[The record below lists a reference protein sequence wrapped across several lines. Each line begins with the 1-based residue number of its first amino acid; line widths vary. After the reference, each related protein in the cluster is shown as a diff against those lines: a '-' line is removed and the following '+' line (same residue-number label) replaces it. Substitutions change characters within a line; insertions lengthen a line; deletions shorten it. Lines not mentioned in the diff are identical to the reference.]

1 MDAVMIVDEI
11 ATDREELAR
20 ALQAEG
26 FQVVQSESAS
36 TAVREIW
43 EGSFLLVFIASILTE
58 TDPNGLADELCKL
71 APEVETYIYSKQD
84 EHSKLVRKATDI
96 RDGLVAVA

>member
-11 ATDREELAR
+11 ASDREELAR

-26 FQVVQSESAS
+26 FRVVQSDSAS
-36 TAVREIW
+36 TAVRELW
-43 EGSFLLVFIASILTE
+43 EGTFLLVFIASILTDKDASE
-58 TDPNGLADELCKL
+58 LADELRNL
-71 APEVETYIYSKQD
+71 APEVETYIHSKQD

>member
-1 MDAVMIVDEI
+1 MDAVTIVNEI

-26 FQVVQSESAS
+26 FRVVESESPS
-36 TAVREIW
+36 SAVREIW
-43 EGSFLLVFIASILTE
+43 EGTFLIVFIASVLTG
-58 TDPNGLADELCKL
+58 TDPSALADELQGL
-71 APEVETYIYSKQD
+71 APEVETHIHSKQD
-84 EHSKLVRKATDI
+84 GHAKLVRKATDI